1 MELKLLRAFLT
12 IAELRHFG
20 RAADALHL
28 SQPALSKQIAALEAS
43 LGARLFERGRHGA
56 DLTTF
61 GDGFIADAQTL
72 VRDADTVLARAREA
86 ASGTRGFLRAGLC
99 LSTLTHVPKLIAE
112 FGALNP
118 GVRITLH
125 DLSSHEQTHRILAG
139 KLDVGFMRMPASAG
153 LSGFTLLDETLALAV
168 PEHTRH
174 TRLPANL
181 NELNEP
187 GFIALSRTRG
197 PGLAAQIDRWCA
209 EHGFTPRV
217 IQEADDI
224 QSVLASVAGGV
235 GAAFLPS
242 RAQYLLRDARV
253 LTLRD
258 RPARWRVGLAW
269 HAGRE
274 STVTAR
280 FVAFMKARVKA
291 LKARATL
298 DDRALQAASL

>member
-12 IAELRHFG
+12 IADLRHFG
-20 RAADALHL
+20 RAAEALHV

-43 LGARLFERGRHGA
+43 LGARLFERGRRGA
-56 DLTTF
+56 DLTAF
-61 GDGFIADAQTL
+61 GAGFIADAQSL

-86 ASGTRGFLRAGLC
+86 ASGARGFLRVGLC
-99 LSTLTHVPKLIAE
+99 LSTLTHVPRLIAE

-118 GVRITLH
+118 GVSITLH
-125 DLSSHEQTHRILAG
+125 DLSSHEQTRRILAN

-153 LSGFTLLDETLALAV
+153 LSGFTVLDETLALAV
-168 PEHTRH
+168 PEHTRYK
-174 TRLPANL
+174 RLPADL

-209 EHGFTPRV
+209 EHAFVPRV

-258 RPARWRVGLAW
+258 QPARWRVGLAW
-269 HAGRE
+269 QAERDD
-274 STVTAR
+274 TVTR
-280 FVAFMKARVKA
+280 GFVAFMKARVKA
-291 LKARATL
+291 LKASATL
-298 DDRALQAASL
+298 DG

>member
-1 MELKLLRAFLT
+1 MELKLLRTFLT

-20 RAADALHL
+20 RAAEALHL
-28 SQPALSKQIAALEAS
+28 SQPALSKQIASLEES

-61 GDGFIADAQTL
+61 GASFIDDAQSL
-72 VRDADTVLARAREA
+72 VRDADAVLARAREA
-86 ASGTRGFLRAGLC
+86 ASGARGFLRVGLC
-99 LSTLTHVPKLIAE
+99 LSTLTHVPKLIAA

-118 GVRITLH
+118 GVSITLH
-125 DLSSHEQTHRILAG
+125 DLSSHEQTRRILAN

-153 LSGFTLLDETLALAV
+153 LSGFSVLDETLALAV

-174 TRLPANL
+174 ERLPADL
-181 NELNEP
+181 NELNEA
-187 GFIALSRTRG
+187 GFIALSRMRG

-209 EHGFTPRV
+209 EHDFAPRV

-258 RPARWRVGLAW
+258 QPARWRVGLAW
-269 HAGRE
+269 QAQRDD
-274 STVTAR
+274 TVTR
-280 FVAFMKARVKA
+280 GFVAFMKARVKE
-291 LKARATL
+291 LKSRATL
-298 DDRALQAASL
+298 DA

>member
-1 MELKLLRAFLT
+1 MELKLLRTFLT
-12 IAELRHFG
+12 IADLRHFG
-20 RAADALHL
+20 RAAETLHL
-28 SQPALSKQIAALEAS
+28 SQPALSKQIAALESS

-61 GDGFIADAQTL
+61 GAGFIADAQAL
-72 VRDADTVLARAREA
+72 VRDADAVLARAREA
-86 ASGTRGFLRAGLC
+86 ASGARGFLRVGLC

-118 GVRITLH
+118 RVSITLH
-125 DLSSHEQTHRILAG
+125 DLSSSEQTRRILAG
-139 KLDVGFMRMPASAG
+139 KLDVGFMRMPAGAG
-153 LSGFTLLDETLALAV
+153 LAGFTVLDETLALAV

-181 NELNEP
+181 DELNEP

-209 EHGFTPRV
+209 EHGFVPRV

-258 RPARWRVGLAW
+258 KPARWRVGLAW
-269 HAGRE
+269 E
-274 STVTAR
+274 TAR
-280 FVAFMKARVKA
+280 DDSVTRGFVVFMKARVKPLNA
-291 LKARATL
+291 LKARATP
-298 DDRALQAASL
+298 DD